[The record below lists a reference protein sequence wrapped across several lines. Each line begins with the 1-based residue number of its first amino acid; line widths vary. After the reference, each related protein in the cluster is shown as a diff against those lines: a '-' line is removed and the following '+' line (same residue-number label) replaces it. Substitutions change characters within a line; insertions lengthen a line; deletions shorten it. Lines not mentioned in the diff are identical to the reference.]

1 MTIDPYPY
9 QGIITRSTTTV
20 NDVGDTTTEN
30 LEVYNGKM
38 DYTLLSAESGQ
49 TAQTAIY
56 TVCIPLTKDASNN
69 YKIPKKDDKIILN
82 EYGTN
87 ITFIVQNYMVSQLGG
102 ITISASR
109 GQW

>member
-69 YKIPKKDDKIILN
+69 YKIPKKDDKIIRKRFRK
-82 EYGTN
+82 N
-87 ITFIVQNYMVSQLGG
+87 IKDINP
-102 ITISASR
+102 
-109 GQW
+109 